1 MLRNYKQEEKLKKMG
16 IQNPQQF
23 IRNQMLEGCEDSE
36 IRLPLVLGILTIIGI
51 IVGVIYFY
59 PN

>member
-1 MLRNYKQEEKLKKMG
+1 MLK
-16 IQNPQQF
+16 
-23 IRNQMLEGCEDSE
+23 DSE